1 MRVAITGASGFVG
14 IALTAALKDAG
25 HVPAAV
31 SRGDDGDLRWSTEGG
46 FDPPDALCGI
56 DAVVHLAGEN
66 IAGGRWNDE
75 RKAKIRSSRVQGT
88 RRVAEALRAAKPRPK
103 VFVSMSAVGYYG
115 ARGSAELDESSAP
128 GDGFLADVALAW
140 EAEAVAAESIEGLR
154 VVRLRLGTVL
164 GDGGA
169 LSKMLPAFKL
179 GVGGRLGDGEQYM
192 SWIHIDDVVR
202 AIVHVLE
209 HDECRGAYNLTAP
222 EPATNAAFTHA
233 LGDALHRPTVI
244 PVPKFALKVAFGEMA
259 EHLLLTGQRVLP
271 KRLLEAGYTFEHPD
285 LKAALT
291 KAVGSATTR
300 R

>member
-14 IALTAALKDAG
+14 RALTAALKDAG
-25 HVPAAV
+25 HTPVAV
-31 SRGDDGDLRWSTEGG
+31 SRGDGADLRWSTEDG
-46 FDPPDALCGI
+46 FDPPDALSGI

-75 RKAKIRSSRVQGT
+75 RKERIRSSRVQGT
-88 RRVAEALRAAKPRPK
+88 RRVVEALRAADPRPE
-103 VFVSMSAVGYYG
+103 VLVSMSAVGYYG
-115 ARGSAELDESSAP
+115 ARGSAELDETSAP
-128 GDGFLADVALAW
+128 GDGFLADVSQAW
-140 EAEAVAAESIEGLR
+140 EAEALSAESIDGLR

-169 LSKMLPAFKL
+169 LSKMLPAFKM
-179 GVGGRLGDGEQYM
+179 GVGGRLGDGDQYM

-202 AIVHVLE
+202 GIVHVLE
-209 HDECRGAYNLTAP
+209 HDDCRGVYNLTAP

-233 LGDALHRPTVI
+233 LGNALHRPTVI

-271 KRLLEAGYTFEHPD
+271 KRLLEAGFTFEHPD
-285 LKAALT
+285 LQAALT
-291 KAVGSATTR
+291 DAVG
-300 R
+300 